1 MLVVP
6 VAMGGGALLS
16 FGFGKKG
23 RAAELFEIGSS
34 KLQDGRTA
42 PVSPAYKEGGG
53 RRSVFLNKET
63 THDLSHDA
71 AFDACCLRRV
81 RWIQSEIRRNPGHAC
96 PCPVLSLAQQRS
108 APCVAQARG
117 LLSVY

>member
-1 MLVVP
+1 MML

-16 FGFGKKG
+16 LSLEKKG
-23 RAAELFEIGSS
+23 GAAEVCE
-34 KLQDGRTA
+34 DGVVATSGGERTA
-42 PVSPAYKEGGG
+42 PISPAYKEGGG
-53 RRSVFLNKET
+53 GRFALPNKET

-71 AFDACCLRRV
+71 TFDACRWGRA
-81 RWIQSEIRRNPGHAC
+81 RWIRSKIRRNPGRAC
-96 PCPVLSLAQQRS
+96 PCPVLGLAQQRS

>member
-1 MLVVP
+1 MVL
-6 VAMGGGALLS
+6 VAMGGRALLS
-16 FGFGKKG
+16 FSFEKKG
-23 RAAELFEIGSS
+23 ERRRLSRLEQQLAN
-34 KLQDGRTA
+34 GRTA

-53 RRSVFLNKET
+53 GRSIFPNKET

-71 AFDACCLRRV
+71 AFNACRSGRA
-81 RWIQSEIRRNPGHAC
+81 RWIRREIRRNPGRAC
-96 PCPVLSLAQQRS
+96 QCPVLGLAQQRS